1 MRKLIVM
8 IVCCLIYG
16 CTSVPKAPE
25 LNFPENAHAVVCNMD
40 QQVRN
45 SLNEDQSTELIK
57 MLEGMIPTNKQ
68 SIHDRPVQ
76 KLDYYIELSHERE
89 EVLYFY
95 SENGKYYA
103 ELPYTGIYECHED
116 FYKSLNEISSVEEI
130 KKAVRINEKLYLCT
144 DEIISEIRC
153 GVMDGVISS
162 AIESYRY
169 PIENDQSNFGTGY
182 EYQYSEVGMVD
193 VVIDGEWIRFKEE
206 GVYSCVAEIIEM
218 KDAILLYPYIEDIE
232 TAEVRNIPEIDINHK
247 MFEDYKIGDTVR
259 LTFRQLQKK
268 GSIEILQVL
277 PDDTLYQRAYRITDF
292 IEFNPVKIEIVALPN
307 TEYSQTV
314 VIENQKEINELMHKL
329 DSIVIYDQFIEPRGA
344 GKISYEMKFFDQKG
358 NEILICDY
366 SQIIVNEIKYFYRW
380 TKTDNT
386 LSALLKQYFDLK

>member
-8 IVCCLIYG
+8 IVCCFVYG
-16 CTSVPKAPE
+16 CASVPKAPE

-116 FYKSLNEISSVEEI
+116 FYKSLNEISSVEET

-182 EYQYSEVGMVD
+182 GYQYGS
-193 VVIDGEWIRFKEE
+193 RE
-206 GVYSCVAEIIEM
+206 GTIEIFMNDQWFIFATE
-218 KDAILLYPYIEDIE
+218 
-232 TAEVRNIPEIDINHK
+232 EVRNQIQFPKEEMETIRFHDKVFQKSDLSEETIKDYIKTKESLDKAGAYAIQGKFCVFIDK
-247 MFEDYKIGDTVR
+247 MEGSYFSTIGLPVHQVYDVI
-259 LTFRQLQKK
+259 KK
-268 GSIEILQVL
+268 YI
-277 PDDTLYQRAYRITDF
+277 
-292 IEFNPVKIEIVALPN
+292 
-307 TEYSQTV
+307 
-314 VIENQKEINELMHKL
+314 
-329 DSIVIYDQFIEPRGA
+329 
-344 GKISYEMKFFDQKG
+344 
-358 NEILICDY
+358 
-366 SQIIVNEIKYFYRW
+366 
-380 TKTDNT
+380 
-386 LSALLKQYFDLK
+386 

>member
-1 MRKLIVM
+1 
-8 IVCCLIYG
+8 
-16 CTSVPKAPE
+16 
-25 LNFPENAHAVVCNMD
+25 
-40 QQVRN
+40 
-45 SLNEDQSTELIK
+45 LNEDQSTELIK

-116 FYKSLNEISSVEEI
+116 FYKSLNEISSVEET